1 MHNFFN
7 FKINKNIYLD
17 HAAATPL
24 CIEAR
29 EAMREAD
36 KYYAN
41 PSSIHKA
48 GMEANQIVKNSRETI
63 SKLINARSNEI
74 YFTGSGTESI
84 NLSLIG
90 LAYEWHKQ
98 NNAKNKTKLAVTPKI
113 ITTRIEHSAT
123 LETLKYLE
131 SKKLIEL
138 IYLDLDEYGFIKLES
153 IRKIL
158 DSSGTQNTENI
169 LCVSIIYAN
178 NETGVVQSAKEI
190 GRIINLYNLKLED
203 NLKSVIY
210 NLDAC
215 QAINYLNI
223 DVYNL
228 KCHMMTFNSN
238 KIYGPKGVGA
248 LYISNTIKLTPIIH
262 GGEQERGLRSGTL
275 NVSGIAGFGA
285 AVEMTKVIKDLEV
298 KRLIQIQN
306 EITKLIKEA
315 IPESTIYTP
324 INDMVKI
331 ILENE
336 INYNNIKSIPNIIN
350 IGLPRMRSDDMVI
363 RLSGRGIYASH
374 RSACGSGED
383 AGSHVLMAIE
393 RSVSESNENI
403 RLSMGRDTSLV
414 EMERVVREIKELYY
428 KFRAIS

>member
-215 QAINYLNI
+215 QAINYLNV

-228 KCHMMTFNSN
+228 RCHMMTFNSS
-238 KIYGPKGVGA
+238 KIYGPKGVAA
-248 LYISNTIKLTPIIH
+248 LYVSNDVKILPIIH
-262 GGEQERGLRSGTL
+262 GGAQERGIRSGTL
-275 NVSGIAGFGA
+275 NVSAIVGFGA
-285 AVEMTKVIKDLEV
+285 AINSVRNNKESELI
-298 KRLIQIQN
+298 RLIKIQN

-315 IPESTIYTP
+315 IPESIMYTP
-324 INDMVKI
+324 INDMSNI
-331 ILENE
+331 ISKNK

-350 IGLPRMRSDDMVI
+350 IGLPGMRSDEMVI
-363 RLSGRGIYASH
+363 RLSEKGIYVSH
-374 RSACGSGED
+374 KSACGSLED
-383 AGSHVLMAIE
+383 VGSSVIIQMG
-393 RSVSESNENI
+393 RSVKESNENI
-403 RLSMGRDTSLV
+403 RLSMGRTTSLKD
-414 EMERVVREIKELYY
+414 MMRVVREIKHLYY
-428 KFRAIS
+428 KFRATS